1 MIGERIKQLR
11 KALGLTQQEF
21 ADRLA
26 IKRGALANYEIG
38 RNDPIDAVINL
49 ICREFDVREEWLRA
63 GEGEMFRELTPET
76 VGARIKHLRKS
87 LDMTQQVFADR
98 LSVSRN
104 NIAGYETDKS
114 IPGDAVVNLIC
125 REFDVREE
133 WLRAGEGEMF
143 RELSRDEE
151 LAEAFGRILRD
162 ENPTFK
168 KRLFLALCK
177 LGEDECEILER
188 FLRQLYDEHI
198 QKED

>member
-1 MIGERIKQLR
+1 MIGTRIKQLR

-21 ADRLA
+21 ADRLQIA
-26 IKRGALANYEIG
+26 RNNVAGYEIE
-38 RNDPIDAVINL
+38 RRSPSDAVI
-49 ICREFDVREEWLRA
+49 
-63 GEGEMFRELTPET
+63 T
-76 VGARIKHLRKS
+76 
-87 LDMTQQVFADR
+87 
-98 LSVSRN
+98 
-104 NIAGYETDKS
+104 
-114 IPGDAVVNLIC
+114 LIC